1 MLFRSIIDPKNF
13 KTYETLKARLD
24 DVNGFSARGAHT
36 TQVEEEDVAPVA
48 AARPTASAPSAK
60 KVTKAPVVED
70 DDEDL
75 AMFRE
80 LADLDD

>member
-1 MLFRSIIDPKNF
+1 MN
-13 KTYETLKARLD
+13 AHD
-24 DVNGFSARGAHT
+24 DVNGFAGGSTPRATAT
-36 TQVEEEDVAPVA
+36 ATKTVEEPIDMEGNI
-48 AARPTASAPSAK
+48 SYK
-60 KVTKAPVVED
+60 KNTPKAKAPVVED